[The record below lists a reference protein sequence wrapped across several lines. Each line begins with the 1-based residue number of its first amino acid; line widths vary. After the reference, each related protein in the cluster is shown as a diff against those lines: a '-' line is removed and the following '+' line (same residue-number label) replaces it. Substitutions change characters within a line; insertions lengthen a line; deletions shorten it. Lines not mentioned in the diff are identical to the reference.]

1 MEHGEP
7 LPDRQQQQPAPEA
20 FDRRGGR
27 RLALS
32 HHTMGDGIDR
42 QADRDG
48 QHQSQERAEGTHER
62 MLADDLLEKTTT
74 HPASRR
80 PAMRSRRRSRATG
93 AEPLLSGST
102 TPQGVYS
109 SMSRV
114 VLPRRRALAAA
125 GGALAAPFVASGI
138 ARAAADWPNRPVR
151 YIVVFPAGGPTDTL
165 SRIVCHE
172 LSEMTGQQFIVE
184 NRSGSGGN
192 LGTDAVAKAAPDG
205 YTIGLYTI
213 ASQSIAPTLY
223 AKLPFDVE
231 KDFTAVAMLWS
242 VPNML
247 MTRLELPAK
256 TVPELIELARANPGK
271 YSFASSGA
279 GTTPHITGELFKQL
293 AKVNLLHVPYKGS
306 APAYQD
312 LLANQVDMMFDNIP
326 GPLGLMRGGKVR
338 ALAVTSKERHP
349 AVPEIPTMAEFLPGF
364 EITSWGGIC
373 GPAGLPPDVVE
384 KLSALSKKA
393 LDTPAVKEAF
403 DKQGATAFW
412 MSPVDTGA
420 YRV

>member
-1 MEHGEP
+1 MK
-7 LPDRQQQQPAPEA
+7 A
-20 FDRRGGR
+20 
-27 RLALS
+27 
-32 HHTMGDGIDR
+32 
-42 QADRDG
+42 
-48 QHQSQERAEGTHER
+48 AEGSFH
-62 MLADDLLEKTTT
+62 MK
-74 HPASRR
+74 SFV
-80 PAMRSRRRSRATG
+80 SRRRVLAYSSVLASPMLATG
-93 AEPLLSGST
+93 
-102 TPQGVYS
+102 V
-109 SMSRV
+109 
-114 VLPRRRALAAA
+114 
-125 GGALAAPFVASGI
+125 
-138 ARAAADWPNRPVR
+138 ARAVDDWPNKPVR
-151 YIVVFPAGGPTDTL
+151 YINTFTPGGPTDTL
-165 SRIVCHE
+165 SRIVCHQ
-172 LSEMTGQQFIVE
+172 LSEFTGQQFVVD
-184 NRSGSGGN
+184 NKAGSGGN
-192 LGTDAVAKAAPDG
+192 VGTDAIAKATPDG

-223 AKLPFDVE
+223 GKLPFDVE
-231 KDFTAVAMLWS
+231 KDFTPIAMLWS

-256 TVPELIELARANPGK
+256 TVPELIELVRAKPGK

-279 GTTPHITGELFKQL
+279 GTTPHITGELFKQM

-338 ALAVTSKERHP
+338 GLAVTSAQRHP
-349 AVPEIPTMAEFLPGF
+349 AVPDIPTMAEYLPGF

-373 GPAGLPPDVVE
+373 GPAGLPPPVVE

-412 MSPVDTGA
+412 MSPADTASYRAADEKRLAPVIKASGA
-420 YRV
+420 KVE